1 MLFFQLACIC
11 TDQDKDVRNDIH
23 VISFW
28 LDVTSIV
35 GTVVVYLLT
44 ICASRRTLRLAC
56 DINHLQ
62 DNAIYIII
70 PNETL
75 FMQKYAKVQRRIYR
89 VVIVI
94 AASFL
99 CTSFVTFVFTQTL
112 VQRMAIMKRDS
123 STPYIFIFVLFNSAD
138 TVLITAWRDKTFR
151 KRLKETLSSMGNT
164 VLKHCHLSFPYNF
177 CAEQKC
183 LSEERSSQPNIVIT
197 RF

>member
-23 VISFW
+23 NISFW

-44 ICASRRTLRLAC
+44 ICVSRRTLRLAC
-56 DINHLQ
+56 DINNFQ
-62 DNAIYIII
+62 DDNAIYIII
-70 PNETL
+70 PNEKL
-75 FMQKYAKVQRRIYR
+75 FMQKYIKVQRRIYR

-112 VQRMAIMKRDS
+112 VQRMTIRTRDGL
-123 STPYIFIFVLFNSAD
+123 TPYIFIFVLCSCAV

-164 VLKHCHLSFPYNF
+164 VLKHCHLSFQYNF
-177 CAEQKC
+177 CADLQQKF
-183 LSEERSSQPNIVIT
+183 LSEECS
-197 RF
+197 